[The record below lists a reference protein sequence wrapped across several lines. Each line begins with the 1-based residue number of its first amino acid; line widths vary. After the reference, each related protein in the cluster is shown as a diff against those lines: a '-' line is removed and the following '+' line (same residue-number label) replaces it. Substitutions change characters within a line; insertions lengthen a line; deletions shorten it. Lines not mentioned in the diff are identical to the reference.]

1 MEAVHFLCYYTT
13 IMNKL
18 IFLDTETTGNDVT
31 KDRLCQVCYMP
42 AGDTI
47 HTEFFKP
54 PIPISVESMS
64 ITHITNKMVA
74 DKPPFAGSAMA
85 GALKALLRDGILVAH
100 NALFDKAILEA
111 EGLSVPQFICTLRV
125 ARALDPDGV
134 IPQYKLQFL
143 RYYLDLDVDAH
154 AHDAEGDVK
163 VLVAVF
169 DRLSAKIKQGGASDD
184 EAIAKMLHISTT
196 PMLFKKFTFG
206 KHIGKDIAEVAK
218 TDRGYLQWLLGQKM
232 AEGVQDEDW
241 LHTLNT
247 YLQ

>member
-1 MEAVHFLCYYTT
+1 
-13 IMNKL
+13 MNKL

-31 KDRLCQVCYMP
+31 RDRLCQVCYKTTD
-42 AGDTI
+42 GI
-47 HTEFFKP
+47 RTEFFKP

-74 DKPPFAGSAMA
+74 DKAPFAGSAMA
-85 GALKALLRDGILVAH
+85 GELGALLNEGILVAH
-100 NALFDKAILEA
+100 NAVFDKAILEA
-111 EGLSVPQFICTLRV
+111 EGLAVPKYICTLRV
-125 ARALDPDGV
+125 ARALDPEGV
-134 IPQYKLQFL
+134 LPQYKLQFL

-169 DRLSAKIKQGGASDD
+169 DRQFAKLKQEGLSDD
-184 EAIAKMLHISTT
+184 EVVEKMLHISTT

-218 TDRGYLQWLLGQKM
+218 IDKGYLQWLLGQKM
-232 AEGVQDEDW
+232 AEAIPDEDW
-241 LHTLNT
+241 VHTLNT
-247 YLQ
+247 YLK

>member
-1 MEAVHFLCYYTT
+1 
-13 IMNKL
+13 MNKL

-31 KDRLCQVCYMP
+31 RDRLCQVCYKTTD
-42 AGDTI
+42 GI
-47 HTEFFKP
+47 RTEFFKP

-74 DKPPFAGSAMA
+74 DKAPFAGSAMA
-85 GALKALLRDGILVAH
+85 GELGALLNEGILVAH
-100 NALFDKAILEA
+100 NAVFDKAILEA
-111 EGLSVPQFICTLRV
+111 EGLAVPKYICTLRV
-125 ARALDPDGV
+125 ARALDPEGV
-134 IPQYKLQFL
+134 LPQYKLQFL

-169 DRLSAKIKQGGASDD
+169 DRQFAKLKQEGLSDD
-184 EAIAKMLHISTT
+184 EVVEKMLHISTT

-218 TDRGYLQWLLGQKM
+218 IDKGYLQWLLGQKM
-232 AEGVQDEDW
+232 AEAIPDEDW
-241 LHTLNT
+241 VYTLNT
-247 YLQ
+247 YLK

>member
-1 MEAVHFLCYYTT
+1 MD
-13 IMNKL
+13 NL

-31 KDRLCQVCYMP
+31 KDRLCQVCYK
-42 AGDTI
+42 AGDGM

-54 PIPISVESMS
+54 PVPISVESMS

-85 GALKALLRDGILVAH
+85 DALGVALYDGILVAH

-111 EGLSVPQFICTLRV
+111 EGLAVPRFICTLRV
-125 ARALDPDGV
+125 ARALDTEGI

-143 RYYLDLDVDAH
+143 RYYLDLEIDAN

-169 DRLSAKIKQGGASDD
+169 DRLFVKMKQEGLTDD
-184 EAIAKMLHISTT
+184 EVVAKMVHISTT
-196 PMLFKKFTFG
+196 PMLFKKFAFG

-218 TDRGYLQWLLGQKM
+218 IDRGYLQWLLGQKM
-232 AEGVQDEDW
+232 AEGVPDEDW
-241 LHTLNT
+241 VHTLNT
-247 YLQ
+247 YLK

>member
-1 MEAVHFLCYYTT
+1 
-13 IMNKL
+13 MNKL

-31 KDRLCQVCYMP
+31 KDRLCQVCYKTTDGM
-42 AGDTI
+42 

-74 DKPPFAGSAMA
+74 DKASFAGSAMS
-85 GALKALLRDGILVAH
+85 GELGVLLSEGILVAH
-100 NALFDKAILEA
+100 NAVFDKAILEA
-111 EGLSVPQFICTLRV
+111 EGLAVPKYICTLRV
-125 ARALDPDGV
+125 ARALDPEGV
-134 IPQYKLQFL
+134 LPQYKLQFL

-169 DRLSAKIKQGGASDD
+169 DRQLAKMKQEGLSDD
-184 EAIAKMLHISTT
+184 EAIEKMLHISTA

-218 TDRGYLQWLLGQKM
+218 IDKGYLQWFLAQKM
-232 AEGVQDEDW
+232 AEAIPDEDW
-241 LHTLNT
+241 VYTLNT
-247 YLQ
+247 YLK

>member
-1 MEAVHFLCYYTT
+1 MD
-13 IMNKL
+13 NL

-31 KDRLCQVCYMP
+31 KDRLCQVCYKT
-42 AGDTI
+42 ADGI

-74 DKPPFAGSAMA
+74 DKPPFTGSAMA
-85 GALKALLRDGILVAH
+85 GELTTLLREGVLVAH
-100 NALFDKAILEA
+100 NALFDKAMLEA
-111 EGLSVPQFICTLRV
+111 EGLAVPRFICTLRV

-169 DRLSAKIKQGGASDD
+169 NRQFAKMKQDGLSDD
-184 EAIAKMLHISTT
+184 EIIANMLHISTT

-218 TDRGYLQWLLGQKM
+218 IDRGYLQWLLGQKM
-232 AEGVQDEDW
+232 AEGVRDEDW

-247 YLQ
+247 YLK